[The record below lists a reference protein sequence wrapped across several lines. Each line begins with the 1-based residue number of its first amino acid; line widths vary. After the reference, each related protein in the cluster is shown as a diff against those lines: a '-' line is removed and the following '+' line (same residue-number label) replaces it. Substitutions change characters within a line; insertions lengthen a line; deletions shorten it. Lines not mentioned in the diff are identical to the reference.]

1 MVLFKEHI
9 QKKKAGKNEARQK
22 YNKTHNICTN
32 MFFSKRLKTG
42 TETASFNWSGNSF
55 LIDLKH
61 GLGLALYLSCFTH
74 YYADVE

>member
-32 MFFSKRLKTG
+32 MFSANVWKQAQRLPPS
-42 TETASFNWSGNSF
+42 TEVV
-55 LIDLKH
+55 
-61 GLGLALYLSCFTH
+61 TH
-74 YYADVE
+74 FW